1 MKYSIE
7 DLLTY
12 SNGGFELNQ
21 PDYVFNNF
29 EFIGTCGSFPEQ
41 YDVVLN
47 VDNVRVQ
54 AGYVRLRGGWLGVYV
69 PDTCQELIHFV
80 EYTEKNKGSFSGE
93 DERVSTL
100 KIISDKLHSYYFTDY
115 DKE

>member
-7 DLLTY
+7 DLETY
-12 SNGGFELNQ
+12 SNGGFELNK

-41 YDVVLN
+41 YDIVLN

-54 AGYVRLRGGWLGVYV
+54 AGYVRLRGGRLQVSV
-69 PDTCQELIHFV
+69 PDTSKELIHSV
-80 EYTEKNKGSFSGE
+80 EYTKNKGSFATE
-93 DERVSTL
+93 EERVNTL
-100 KIISDKLHSYYFTDY
+100 KYVSDKLHSYYFTDY